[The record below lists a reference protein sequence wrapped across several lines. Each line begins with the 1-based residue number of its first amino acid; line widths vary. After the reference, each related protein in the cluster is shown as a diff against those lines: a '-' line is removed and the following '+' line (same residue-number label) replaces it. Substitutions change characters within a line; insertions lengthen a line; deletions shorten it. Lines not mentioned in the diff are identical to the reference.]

1 MSDRIENSSFHL
13 ENSLIPLFIF
23 SQIPAFSVSVFMHFA
38 LSHFE
43 NPRNL
48 ADFQQKRHNRT
59 PEGGHWKPYGEFV
72 NKSKLGP

>member
-1 MSDRIENSSFHL
+1 MSDRIENPSFHL

-48 ADFQQKRHNRT
+48 ADFQQKRHNRP
-59 PEGGHWKPYGEFV
+59 PEGGHWKHNTTSSE
-72 NKSKLGP
+72 KSQIGP